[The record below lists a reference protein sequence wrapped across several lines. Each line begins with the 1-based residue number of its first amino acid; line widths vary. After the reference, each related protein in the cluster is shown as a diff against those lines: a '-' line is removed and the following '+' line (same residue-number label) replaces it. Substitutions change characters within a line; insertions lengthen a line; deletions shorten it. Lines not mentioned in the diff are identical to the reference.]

1 MKETIN
7 NFNHMSALYEE
18 LYLTRKYYKI
28 SIKLLHQ
35 NTKTQQK
42 VRPKFCSVGW
52 MQFT

>member
-28 SIKLLHQ
+28 FIKLQQ
-35 NTKTQQK
+35 NTRTHQK
-42 VRPKFCSVGW
+42 IRSKFCPVA
-52 MQFT
+52 